1 VTICGPALITT
12 AIGRTVQNP
21 CISSAQCVAS

>member
-12 AIGRTVQNP
+12 AIGRTVRNP
-21 CISSAQCVAS
+21 CIEVELSPA